1 MYTVYCIQYK
11 HTLNHIKFIYVLH
24 CLSKIEMSQ
33 QSYGPSTPPA
43 SQVRKLS
50 HSGRASRPKWLS
62 RSSSSGHRP
71 ATHCRPHSSML
82 QLNIVT
88 TCDNQMVV
96 KCFHIF
102 HMFYVFHTFHLA
114 FIKNDQQKGPIT
126 SKRSW
131 SLWSAT
137 GSIPGFGRP
146 TASTA
151 GSAKRSSI
159 GWEGCLSYEKYM
171 KCIVSHCK
179 LAEKWQKTLKSE
191 GSGSIKFSTGIEFQF
206 HDGRLGRNWPILIRN
221 TKSTPTDS
229 SKLP

>member
-43 SQVRKLS
+43 SQVRKVS

-88 TCDNQMVV
+88 TCDNMWQPNGCQVFPHFPHFPHV
-96 KCFHIF
+96 LRFPHFPPCLHQKWSTERPHHFKKVLVFVECNR
-102 HMFYVFHTFHLA
+102 FYPWFWAPNRINRRIRQEVLNRLRGLPFLWK
-114 FIKNDQQKGPIT
+114 IYEMYCK
-126 SKRSW
+126 
-131 SLWSAT
+131 SL
-137 GSIPGFGRP
+137 
-146 TASTA
+146 
-151 GSAKRSSI
+151 
-159 GWEGCLSYEKYM
+159 
-171 KCIVSHCK
+171 
-179 LAEKWQKTLKSE
+179 
-191 GSGSIKFSTGIEFQF
+191 
-206 HDGRLGRNWPILIRN
+206 
-221 TKSTPTDS
+221 
-229 SKLP
+229 